1 MKKLSTLIAL
11 ALVITIGGVF
21 AAWHYSIGAVD
32 SLQIGPGLQMTT
44 VETSSETAKG
54 KIDQVSAHNFTFR
67 VDDTYDYNKT
77 NNPGTESDD
86 QQYLAMLT
94 GSGSWVI
101 KFTPN
106 DNVSLDIQQNG
117 INLVCTVTVTGSEL
131 YDGKVIL
138 SAISNGNTIS
148 LGRGLEN
155 KTITAEQIL
164 GCLDFVDDVVLDTP
178 EKNATFAAALAKYT
192 INITIT
198 EAVA

>member
-1 MKKLSTLIAL
+1 
-11 ALVITIGGVF
+11 
-21 AAWHYSIGAVD
+21 
-32 SLQIGPGLQMTT
+32 
-44 VETSSETAKG
+44 
-54 KIDQVSAHNFTFR
+54 
-67 VDDTYDYNKT
+67 
-77 NNPGTESDD
+77 
-86 QQYLAMLT
+86 MLT

-117 INLVCTVTVTGSEL
+117 IDLVCTVTVTGSEL

-138 SAISNGNTIS
+138 SAISNGNTIP
-148 LGRGLEN
+148 LGKGLEN

-164 GCLDFVDDVVLDTP
+164 GCLDFVEDVVLDTP
-178 EKNATFAAALAKYT
+178 EKNATFAAALSKYT